1 MKKYSLLL
9 IILIAVSCIKP
20 DQFTSIEG
28 YVTDY
33 YSKQPVPGISLEVSE
48 LNYFDPVNSD
58 IKLGSVTSATD
69 GYYYYEFYNKEDRR
83 YKIQTLPTENYY
95 YCDRKTIHI
104 GQINRFNF
112 AVKPLKTLTLKCY
125 NQSNTFNWLY
135 IYSFLKDESF
145 LCYPCEGL
153 TVYNFKIVNEESN
166 HLLIKVSHYYEE
178 NKVDTTKTEHIEFF
192 SAKTDTTINYYY

>member
-1 MKKYSLLL
+1 MKKYSLFF
-9 IILIAVSCIKP
+9 IILLTVSCDKSN
-20 DQFTSIEG
+20 QFTSVEG

-48 LNYFDPVNSD
+48 IKFFDPFNND
-58 IKLGSVTSATD
+58 LKTDTVTSDTD
-69 GYYYYEFYNKEDRR
+69 GYYYNEFYNKEDRW
-83 YKIQTLPTENYY
+83 YEIKTLPNENYY
-95 YCDRKTIHI
+95 YCEPRSIII
-104 GQINRFNF
+104 GQTNRFNF

-135 IYSFLKDESF
+135 IYSFLNDESF

-166 HLLIKVSHYYEE
+166 HLLIQVSHYYEE

-192 SAKTDTTINYYY
+192 SAKNDTTINYYY